1 MVRAG
6 LVSAKWG
13 DILMPPVM
21 ANRQDQRLPVV
32 RRRPPLGAR
41 VVTSDEYNELLVR
54 QEEEEKEKE
63 EARLWRQA
71 EVLRKREMAQRKRE
85 EAQRKREEKERKR
98 AEKERQMAVVE
109 ELGRHCAVCR
119 SLSPPS
125 GEEAGVEDAIYEWVQ
140 CELCELWFHLTC
152 LGIASVPAGDWYCP
166 KCFLSEI

>member
-1 MVRAG
+1 
-6 LVSAKWG
+6 
-13 DILMPPVM
+13 M

-54 QEEEEKEKE
+54 QEEEEKE

-109 ELGRHCAVCR
+109 ELGGHCAVCR

-125 GEEAGVEDAIYEWVQ
+125 EVTEGNKTP
-140 CELCELWFHLTC
+140 L
-152 LGIASVPAGDWYCP
+152 ASRNRFVR
-166 KCFLSEI
+166 LSLAFQLFNL